1 MRFDVL
7 AVDAR
12 QQVVAL
18 NLEAANAALA
28 AEEVRKQ
35 GLAVISLES
44 RGLRLPLAEVIMQR
58 SKRFPT
64 MLFSLELKAL
74 LEAGLNLV
82 EAL

>member
-7 AVDAR
+7 AIDAR

-18 NLEAANAALA
+18 DLEAANAALA

-44 RGLRLPLAEVIMQR
+44 RGLRLPLAQVIMRR
-58 SKRFPT
+58 SNAR
-64 MLFSLELKAL
+64 LASNSSSLIVCDIP
-74 LEAGLNLV
+74 G
-82 EAL
+82 